1 MLKVWERFGE
11 DFVEFMHVT
20 VSIVTWSSMRT
31 IGEALSSLR
40 DQTYKNMSVLIVD
53 NASTDGTLNYIKKE
67 FSEVRVLRNFK
78 NLGFAR
84 AHNQAIEFARH
95 GFAARRDE
103 EGAALVMN
111 PDIVLEPNCVEEL
124 LLAMERHKEAG
135 SVGGKLL
142 KIIKVDNPDSGF
154 CDAQKTD
161 ILDSTGLRIYKN
173 RRTVDR
179 GAGEKDAGQY
189 DREEEV
195 FGISGALVMYR
206 LSALHTVSARSGFF
220 DERFFAYKEDVD
232 MAWRLRRAGW
242 SSFYAPKAVAYH
254 YRGAQASEKRGL
266 ILAIKER
273 AAKSSLVN
281 RLSARNHILTLWK
294 NDFPINVLLHLPYI
308 LPYEIGKLAY
318 FALRER
324 KTFFASIGAIKEIPS
339 ILLNR
344 FYYRGRV
351 RARAGE
357 IRKWFV

>member
-1 MLKVWERFGE
+1 MRVA
-11 DFVEFMHVT
+11 

-31 IGEALSSLR
+31 ISEALSSLR
-40 DQTYKNMSVLIVD
+40 AQTYKDMSVLVVD

-67 FSEVRVLRNFK
+67 FPEVHVLRNFK

-84 AHNQAIEFARH
+84 AHNQAIEFTEHCSASRK
-95 GFAARRDE
+95 DE
-103 EGAALVMN
+103 ETAVLVMN
-111 PDIVLEPNCVEEL
+111 PDIVLEPNCIEEL
-124 LLAMERHKEAG
+124 LLLMERHKEAG

-154 CDAQKTD
+154 RDAQKTAV
-161 ILDSTGLRIYKN
+161 LDSTGLRIYKN

-189 DREEEV
+189 DKEEEV

-206 LSALHTVSARSGFF
+206 LSALHAVSVRSEFF

-232 MAWRLRRAGW
+232 LAWRLRRAGW
-242 SSFYAPKAVAYH
+242 SSFYASRAIAYH
-254 YRGAQASEKRGL
+254 YRGAHASEKRGL
-266 ILAIKER
+266 TLAIKER
-273 AAKSSLVN
+273 ATKSPLVN
-281 RLSARNHILTLWK
+281 ILSTRNHIFTLWK
-294 NDFPINVLLHLPYI
+294 NDSPLNVILHLPYI

-324 KTFFASIGAIKEIPS
+324 KTFFASIGAIRQIPS

-351 RARAGE
+351 RVGAKE

>member
-1 MLKVWERFGE
+1 
-11 DFVEFMHVT
+11 MHVA
-20 VSIVTWSSMRT
+20 VHIVTWSNIKT

-40 DQTYKNMSVLIVD
+40 SQTYKNMSILIVD

-67 FSEVRVLRNFK
+67 FPEVHVLRNFK

-84 AHNQAIEFARH
+84 AHNQAIEFTEHRATSR
-95 GFAARRDE
+95 GDDE
-103 EGAALVMN
+103 IAVLVMN

-124 LLAMERHKEAG
+124 ILAMERHKEVA

-142 KIIKVDNPDSGF
+142 KIIKVDNLASGF
-154 CDAQKTD
+154 RDAQKTD

-189 DREEEV
+189 EKEEEI
-195 FGISGALVMYR
+195 FGVSGALVMYR
-206 LSALHTVSARSGFF
+206 LSALRSVSGRYGFF

-232 MAWRLRRAGW
+232 LAWRLRRAGW

-254 YRGAQASEKRGL
+254 YRGAHASEKRGL
-266 ILAIKER
+266 VLAIKER
-273 AAKSSLVN
+273 SVKSPLVN
-281 RLSARNHILTLWK
+281 RLSARNHLFTLWK
-294 NDFPINVLLHLPYI
+294 NDSPFNVILHLPYI

-324 KTFFASIGAIKEIPS
+324 KTFFASIGVIGQIPS

-351 RARAGE
+351 RVGAKE